1 MIGDPWTPHYRRIEL
16 ALRERVAAMRP
27 GERLPSD
34 ADLCREFG
42 VSRMTARQAM
52 QRLAEDGLIE
62 RVPGRGSFAA
72 ERPTHRHADRLLAFS
87 DEMRRLG
94 RRPSSRL
101 LERVVRRATADE
113 ATALRVHPG
122 DEVVVVRRLRLGD
135 GEPVA
140 IETATLAGATAGA
153 VLGADLETGSLHE
166 ALRAAGV
173 TLRRGHATI
182 TAEPAGRD
190 DATLLGVAPGEPLL
204 VERRVIVDG
213 RGRPVETTESRYP
226 GDRYALDVRFEVG
239 GTGRGEARRMDGGTG
254 R

>member
-1 MIGDPWTPHYRRIEL
+1 
-16 ALRERVAAMRP
+16 
-27 GERLPSD
+27 
-34 ADLCREFG
+34 
-42 VSRMTARQAM
+42 MTARQAM

-62 RVPGRGSFAA
+62 RIPGRGSFAA

-101 LERVVRRATADE
+101 IERLARPATEGE
-113 ATALRVHPG
+113 ATALRIHPG
-122 DEVVVVRRLRLGD
+122 DEVVVLRRIRLGD

-140 IETATLAGATAGA
+140 IETATLAGSTAGA
-153 VLGADLETGSLHE
+153 VLGADLEAGSLHE

-190 DATLLGVAPGEPLL
+190 DAALLGIAAGEPLL

-226 GDRYALDVRFEVG
+226 GDRYALDVRFEIG
-239 GTGRGEARRMDGGTG
+239 GTAPGEGRGTGRGTFAARHRS
-254 R
+254 